1 MGSRVD
7 DHTAGQITVIIPN
20 YNGMAFIED
29 CLRSVLRGDIIPH
42 VIVVDNASTD
52 GSRELVKEKFPEVDL
67 VSLSVNTGFCHAV
80 NTGIHLTKTEFVML
94 LNNDTTVEE
103 DCLSR
108 LAEMLRKDE
117 RAFSVQAKMLSMK
130 DKSVIDDAGDF
141 YAALGWAFARGKGK
155 KADRYQKSGEV
166 FSACAG
172 AAMYRMD
179 VFREIGMFDER
190 HFCYLEDV
198 DIGYRARLFGYRN
211 LFAADAVVY
220 HYGSGT
226 SGSVHNPFKE
236 EMASGNNRY
245 LLYKN
250 MPLLQLVLNAPLLY
264 LGREIKQAYF
274 TKKGLG
280 EAFRK
285 GLQRG
290 SMLKE
295 RAAGESRGSLAEET
309 GIATEGL
316 HAVNPL
322 YLGEKIPFAFSRLPL
337 YAKVQWDLWI
347 GLVRRFYD

>member
-1 MGSRVD
+1 MD
-7 DHTAGQITVIIPN
+7 DHTAGQITLVIPN
-20 YNGMAFIED
+20 YNGRAFIED
-29 CLRSVLRGDIIPH
+29 CLQSVLEGDLIPH

-67 VSLSVNTGFCHAV
+67 VALSVNTGFCHAV
-80 NTGIHLTKTEFVML
+80 NTGIHLAKTDFVML
-94 LNNDTTVEE
+94 LNNDTKVAK
-103 DCLSR
+103 DCFRR
-108 LAEMLRKDE
+108 LAETLRKDQK
-117 RAFSVQAKMLSMK
+117 AFSVQAKMLSMK
-130 DKSVIDDAGDF
+130 DESVIDDAGDF

-155 KADRYQKSGEV
+155 KADRYGKSGEV

-179 VFREIGMFDER
+179 VFREIGLFDER

-198 DIGYRARLFGYRN
+198 DIGYRAKLFGYRN
-211 LFAADAVVY
+211 LYEADAVVY

-250 MPLLQLVLNAPLLY
+250 MPLLQRVLNAPLLY
-264 LGREIKQAYF
+264 LGRQIKQAYF

-280 EAFRK
+280 DAFRK

-290 SMLKE
+290 SALKE
-295 RAAGESRGSLAEET
+295 RAAKGTRGSLAEET
-309 GIATEGL
+309 CIATEGL
-316 HAVNPL
+316 NAVNPL
-322 YLGEKIPFAFSRLPL
+322 YLGEKIPFAFARLPL
-337 YAKVQWDLWI
+337 YAKVQWELWVGI
-347 GLVRRFYD
+347 FKRLYD